1 MHAKIQGGHF
11 YGQFWQ
17 TDASAAF
24 SADAD
29 ASPPRASR
37 KAAQQLG
44 RGGDFC

>member
-1 MHAKIQGGHF
+1 VG
-11 YGQFWQ
+11 Q
-17 TDASAAF
+17 TDASAAFSASF